1 MRESSMST
9 LFIFLYASTH
19 ALSSSNAMN
28 AKFNES
34 PVFQSRTMSHD
45 SMRPKRL
52 KMISK
57 SASSVALL
65 SLAMK
70 SSFLGTSTSACGRSP
85 IISRT
90 SACDLAFFSA
100 SRAARS
106 ASVRPSS
113 FSLAAAPYATR
124 AVTRSAGCTSCVG
137 DGGQSGKSGGSGNG
151 SSSTCA
157 CVILTSS
164 QGRPSASRYSAPIFC
179 STSMPSAT
187 SPTTQWPPA
196 SRCSVSSPR
205 SVKKNC
211 EPYAWRSPWSP
222 ATLPMDAT
230 LTRPARSC
238 GRRCWPRF
246 GPHVTK
252 RRDASLSADAAAPPR
267 PVAVGSPVCAR
278 QFGWTWYRRHPW

>member
-1 MRESSMST
+1 
-9 LFIFLYASTH
+9 
-19 ALSSSNAMN
+19 
-28 AKFNES
+28 
-34 PVFQSRTMSHD
+34 MSHD

-65 SLAMK
+65 SLAIK

-124 AVTRSAGCTSCVG
+124 AVTRSAGCTSRVG

-164 QGRPSASRYSAPIFC
+164 QGRPSASRYLRRAPVATEHPRRSRGVAATRSRGT
-179 STSMPSAT
+179 STSPPRRRRDSFPRNVHVVTPGGAAT
-187 SPTTQWPPA
+187 RRQIHVA
-196 SRCSVSSPR
+196 AAASPR
-205 SVKKNC
+205 LV
-211 EPYAWRSPWSP
+211 P
-222 ATLPMDAT
+222 AEHPRGESTA
-230 LTRPARSC
+230 RPSSAARPC
-238 GRRCWPRF
+238 PRR
-246 GPHVTK
+246 
-252 RRDASLSADAAAPPR
+252 PR
-267 PVAVGSPVCAR
+267 P
-278 QFGWTWYRRHPW
+278 RRSGRPRRGAPCPRLAA